1 MGLAHSPKIVTD
13 GLILYT
19 DMNNSEKSFRG
30 APTTNIHDNSM
41 SIYNNVP
48 DHVTAALV
56 STSETYRGA
65 VVWRLTLTPTTATG
79 VGYLTAGNNPGIGIV
94 TNGGGGLANRYTGHA
109 IFYKTTVPMHST
121 PLFTNY
127 SNIAGWGAGALGS
140 NRSVPMGDG
149 WARGEVIWYDTVTRS
164 DGKYWAINP
173 ATATINVPIVIL
185 WAGPFKEDRNDSGHV
200 AAYTTGTRSSTQAL
214 LDLTSRNTITS
225 TNLTYAANGSF
236 SFVSANSPTVA
247 TNLPVT
253 SLPALSNFS
262 LSVWLNITALPS
274 AGNNNGVIFG
284 ATYYSGVAIYWYSN
298 GTTFTI
304 YGYIRGADDYRATN
318 SYTLPLNTV
327 HHIVLTNNYA
337 AGTLNLY
344 VNGDLFSSVATAT
357 QQYNP
362 SLTADA
368 GNIGV
373 NKPQIDGGGSN
384 VYTYFTGIV
393 YSATI
398 HNKALTAPEV
408 RQTFNAHRGR
418 YGI

>member
-1 MGLAHSPKIVTD
+1 MSLAHSPKIVTD

-41 SIYNNVP
+41 NIYNNVP

-79 VGYLTAGNNPGIGIV
+79 VGYLTAGNNPGIGV
-94 TNGGGGLANRYTGHA
+94 YTNGGGGLANRYTGHA

-127 SNIAGWGAGALGS
+127 SNIAGWGAGPLGS

-164 DGKYWAINP
+164 DGKFWAINP

-200 AAYTTGTRSSTQAL
+200 AAYTTGTRSSTQSL

-225 TNLTYAANGSF
+225 TNLTYASNGSF
-236 SFVSANSPTVA
+236 SFNGSSSEVSASANASSLGISNDLTISIFTRRAASPTNELQGQA
-247 TNLPVT
+247 GFGTGGSISFKNTNHYFADVFSTTPTRYTVRTAPGDTIASYANVWVNLCVT
-253 SLPALSNFS
+253 VS
-262 LSVWLNITALPS
+262 
-274 AGNNNGVIFG
+274 
-284 ATYYSGVAIYWYSN
+284 
-298 GTTFTI
+298 GTTVKTYF
-304 YGYIRGADDYRATN
+304 
-318 SYTLPLNTV
+318 
-327 HHIVLTNNYA
+327 
-337 AGTLNLY
+337 
-344 VNGDLFSSVATAT
+344 NGDLLTTQVMDSTIKNFASEVFGIAAGYGYYRAQGDVPTASV
-357 QQYNP
+357 YNR
-362 SLTADA
+362 
-368 GNIGV
+368 
-373 NKPQIDGGGSN
+373 
-384 VYTYFTGIV
+384 
-393 YSATI
+393 
-398 HNKALTAPEV
+398 ALTDAEV
-408 RQTFNAHRGR
+408 RQNFNALRGR